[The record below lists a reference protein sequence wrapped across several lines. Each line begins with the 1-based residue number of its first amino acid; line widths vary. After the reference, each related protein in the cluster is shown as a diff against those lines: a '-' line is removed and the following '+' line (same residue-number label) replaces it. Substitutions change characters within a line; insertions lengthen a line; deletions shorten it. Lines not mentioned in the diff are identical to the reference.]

1 MSDNSETLFERSLKA
16 ERELLSTSAIH
27 ALAEERWNIAR
38 PLFDWPLLIL
48 FVIAMTAL
56 FAPFGSSDLPIPALG
71 SIAQDTIRADRSL
84 EVADP
89 EETTLRRAQVRSAVR
104 PRFDYDAEFLFERR
118 NNAISAIENVKAR
131 KGEAEMAIADRLA
144 AFEAELGLPVNA
156 GVFELLEGLPEIDDA
171 GAALA
176 FFLALPAERMVMEDR
191 ALLPE
196 SGAIE
201 LRRAGQEEG
210 ANLFHFDAIIDV
222 AGAWRMMRAK
232 ASEAPFG
239 SARSLRTWILQ
250 TALALTEQN
259 VTYNRAATE
268 SAAEAALATVEQVN
282 IHIGRGEVIVREG
295 DRVTQ
300 RAQARLSALNEV
312 RQGGLGW
319 VNSVAFAVFLAGLVG
334 LGAFF
339 FRSGRQPLHFTRKT
353 AYITLATIG
362 ITGFISIGAIFAGRG
377 IAEGIGIDLPAAAY
391 LSPVALSAV
400 IVSIFVNARV
410 SLMVGVAL
418 ALLVTYHADGGIWL
432 AAYYL
437 IGVLVAGIG
446 ARHCRHRK
454 DLLKV
459 GAAVAT
465 VQAATVPLVLILDG
479 GTAYPEIPI
488 VLVIALVSGGLVAA
502 LAMVLLPLF
511 EYVFNEITDV
521 RLMELA
527 TGDHPLLKALALKS
541 PGTYHHSVMI
551 ANLSEA
557 AAEAIGAN
565 ALKCRVMALYHDIG
579 KSERPVY
586 FAENQREGNIHDGL
600 PPELSARIIFA
611 HITEGIELARKHRL
625 GRPVIEAVTQHQG
638 TTLLRVF
645 YQRALENAPRS
656 GRQVDEADYRYPG
669 PRPRT
674 RESGILM
681 LGDSVEAATRALS
694 DPSPAELK
702 ERVGKVISEKMTDG
716 QLSDCALTIA
726 DLTRIEEAFARVLV
740 MGVYH
745 SRIEYPAGNVRP
757 SSQDQEHNGKDG
769 NGDRGNDTRRGMAGR
784 AS

>member
-1 MSDNSETLFERSLKA
+1 MTVNLAQRSLKS
-16 ERELLSTSAIH
+16 ERELLSASAIR

-38 PLFDWPLLIL
+38 PLLDWPLLIL

-71 SIAQDTIRADRSL
+71 SIAQDTIRADRGL

-89 EETTLRRAQVRSAVR
+89 EETELRRTQAVAAVH
-104 PRFDYDAEFLFERR
+104 PRFDYDAEFLFDRR
-118 NNAISAIENVKAR
+118 NNALTAIENVKAR
-131 KGEAEMAIADRLA
+131 VTRGEVPINQRLGS
-144 AFEAELGLPVNA
+144 FETELGLPVNA
-156 GVFELLEGLPEIDDA
+156 GVFQLLEGLPNIEDA
-171 GAALA
+171 SAALA
-176 FFLALPAERMVMEDR
+176 FFLALPAERMVMADR
-191 ALLPE
+191 AMLPE
-196 SGAIE
+196 RGAIE
-201 LRRAGQEEG
+201 LRRVGAEESTS
-210 ANLFHFDAIIDV
+210 LYHFDSIIDV

-232 ASEAPFG
+232 AGEAPYG
-239 SARSLRTWILQ
+239 SARSLRTWILE
-250 TALALTEQN
+250 TALALTDQN
-259 VTYNRAATE
+259 IVYNTEATQQ
-268 SAAEAALATVEQVN
+268 ARNAALASVKEAT

-295 DRVTQ
+295 DRVTV
-300 RAQARLSALNEV
+300 RARARLIALNDA

-319 VNSVAFAVFLAGLVG
+319 VDSVAFAVFLAGLVG

-339 FRSGRQPLHFTRKT
+339 FRSGKQPLHFTRKNG
-353 AYITLATIG
+353 YITLAAIS
-362 ITGFISIGAIFAGRG
+362 ITGLLAIGALYAGRG
-377 IAEGIGIDLPAAAY
+377 IAEGIGIELPAAAF

-410 SLMVGVAL
+410 SLMVGVIL
-418 ALLVTYHADGGIWL
+418 SLLVTYHADGDIWL
-432 AAYYL
+432 AAFYL

-446 ARHCRHRK
+446 ARRCRHRK
-454 DLLKV
+454 DLLMV
-459 GAAVAT
+459 GAALAA
-465 VQAATVPLVLILDG
+465 VQAATVPLVLILGG
-479 GTAYPEIPI
+479 GTIYSEIPI
-488 VLVIALVSGGLVAA
+488 VLAFAIVSGGLVAA
-502 LAMVLLPLF
+502 FAMLLLPLF
-511 EYVFNEITDV
+511 EYVFNEVTDV

-527 TGDHPLLKALALKS
+527 TGDHPLLKQLALNS

-579 KSERPVY
+579 KSVRPVY
-586 FAENQREGNIHDGL
+586 YAENQRDGNIHDGL

-611 HITEGIELARKHRL
+611 HITEGIELARAHRL

-645 YQRALENAPRS
+645 HQRALERAPAD
-656 GRQVDEADYRYPG
+656 GRTVKEADYRYPG
-669 PRPRT
+669 PKPMT

-681 LGDSVEAATRALS
+681 LGDSVEAATRALD
-694 DPSPAELK
+694 DPSPTELR
-702 ERVGKVISEKMTDG
+702 ERVGKIIAEKMFDG
-716 QLSDCALTIA
+716 QLADCPLTIA

-745 SRIEYPAGNVRP
+745 SRIEYPATNLRQTAESSEENDKDKNGNRN
-757 SSQDQEHNGKDG
+757 SNSL
-769 NGDRGNDTRRGMAGR
+769 RGMANR

>member
-1 MSDNSETLFERSLKA
+1 MTDSSETLFERSLKA
-16 ERELLSTSAIH
+16 ERALLSSSAIR

-38 PLFDWPLLIL
+38 PLLDWPLLVL

-56 FAPFGSSDLPIPALG
+56 FAPFGSSDLPIPALS

-89 EETTLRRAQVRSAVR
+89 EETALRRAQVRSTVR
-104 PRFDYDAEFLFERR
+104 PRFDYDPEFLFERR
-118 NNAISAIENVKAR
+118 NNAVAAIENVKAR
-131 KGEAEMAIADRLA
+131 RAEADMTISERLA

-156 GVFELLEGLPEIDDA
+156 GVFELLEGLPDIEDA

-176 FFLALPAERMVMEDR
+176 FFLALPAQRMVMEDR
-191 ALLPE
+191 AMLPE
-196 SGAIE
+196 SGAME
-201 LRRAGQEEG
+201 LRRAGTEEG
-210 ANLFHFDAIIDV
+210 TNLFHFDAIIDV

-232 ASEAPFG
+232 VGEAPFG

-259 VTYNRAATE
+259 VIYNVPATQ
-268 SAAEAALATVEQVN
+268 SATEAALAAVEEASM
-282 IHIGRGEVIVREG
+282 HIGRGEVIVREG

-300 RAQARLSALNEV
+300 RARARLLALNEA

-319 VNSVAFAVFLAGLVG
+319 IDSVAFAVFLAGLVG

-353 AYITLATIG
+353 GYITLASIAITGLIG
-362 ITGFISIGAIFAGRG
+362 IGALYAGRG
-377 IAEGIGIDLPAAAY
+377 IAEGIGIDVHAAAF

-410 SLMVGVAL
+410 SLMVGVTL
-418 ALLVTYHADGGIWL
+418 SLLVNYHADGDIWL

-446 ARHCRHRK
+446 ARRCRHRK
-454 DLLKV
+454 DLLIV
-459 GAAVAT
+459 GAAVAA
-465 VQAATVPLVLILDG
+465 VQAATVPLVLILGG
-479 GTAYPEIPI
+479 GTVYSEIPI
-488 VLVIALVSGGLVAA
+488 VLAFALVSGGLVAA
-502 LAMVLLPLF
+502 FAMLLLPLF
-511 EYVFNEITDV
+511 EFMFDETTDV

-551 ANLSEA
+551 ANLLEA

-579 KSERPVY
+579 KSVRPVY
-586 FAENQREGNIHDGL
+586 FAENQRDGNIHDGL
-600 PPELSARIIFA
+600 PPELSARIIFS
-611 HITEGIELARKHRL
+611 HITEGIELARSHRL

-645 YQRALENAPRS
+645 YQRALENAQGS
-656 GRQVDEADYRYPG
+656 GRPVREADYRYPG
-669 PRPRT
+669 PRPQT

-681 LGDSVEAATRALS
+681 MGDSVEAATRALNN
-694 DPSPAELK
+694 PSPAELK
-702 ERVGKVISEKMTDG
+702 ERVGKIIGEKMADG

-745 SRIEYPAGNVRP
+745 SRIEYPASNV
-757 SSQDQEHNGKDG
+757 QGGTQHQEQNGKDR
-769 NGDRGNDTRRGMAGR
+769 NGDRGNDTPLGVADR

>member
-1 MSDNSETLFERSLKA
+1 MTDNSETLFERSLNA
-16 ERELLSTSAIH
+16 ERTLLSTSAIR

-38 PLFDWPLLIL
+38 PLLDWPLLVL

-56 FAPFGSSDLPIPALG
+56 FAPFGSSDMPIPALG
-71 SIAQDTIRADRSL
+71 AVAEDTIRADRSL
-84 EVADP
+84 EVADA
-89 EETTLRRAQVRSAVR
+89 EETALRRAQAGSAVQ
-104 PRFDYDAEFLFERR
+104 PRFDYDPDIIFERR
-118 NNAISAIENVKAR
+118 NNVVLAIENVKAR
-131 KGEAEMAIADRLA
+131 RAQTDMPINERLA

-156 GVFELLEGLPEIDDA
+156 GVFELLEGLPAIEDA

-176 FFLALPAERMVMEDR
+176 FFLALPGERMVMEDR
-191 ALLPE
+191 AMLPE

-201 LRRAGQEEG
+201 LRRAGTEEG
-210 ANLFHFDAIIDV
+210 AKLFHFDAIIDV

-232 ASEAPFG
+232 AGEAPFG
-239 SARSLRTWILQ
+239 SARSLRTWILES
-250 TALALTEQN
+250 ALALTEQN
-259 VTYNRAATE
+259 VTFNAAATE
-268 SAAEAALATVEQVN
+268 SAREAALAAVEEAT

-300 RAQARLSALNEV
+300 RAQSRLLALNEA
-312 RQGGLGW
+312 RKGGLRW
-319 VNSVAFAVFLAGLVG
+319 VNSLAFAVFLAGLVG

-339 FRSGRQPLHFTRKT
+339 FRSGRQPLYFSRKT
-353 AYITLATIG
+353 GYITIASIT
-362 ITGFISIGAIFAGRG
+362 ITGLISIGALYAGRG
-377 IAEGIGIDLPAAAY
+377 IAEGIGIDLPAAAF
-391 LSPVALSAV
+391 LSPVALAAV

-410 SLMVGVAL
+410 SLMVGVTL

-446 ARHCRHRK
+446 ARRCRHRK
-454 DLLKV
+454 DLLMV
-459 GAAVAT
+459 GAAVAA
-465 VQAATVPLVLILDG
+465 VQAATVPLVLILGG
-479 GTAYPEIPI
+479 GTAYAEIPI
-488 VLVIALVSGGLVAA
+488 VLGFALVSGGLVAA
-502 LAMVLLPLF
+502 FAMVLLPFF
-511 EYVFNEITDV
+511 EFVFDEITDM

-579 KSERPVY
+579 KSVRPVY
-586 FAENQREGNIHDGL
+586 YAENQREGNIHDGL

-611 HITEGIELARKHRL
+611 HITEGIELARAHRL

-645 YQRALENAPRS
+645 HQRAVDNARDT
-656 GRQVDEADYRYPG
+656 GRPVNEADYRYPG
-669 PRPRT
+669 PRPQT

-681 LGDSVEAATRALS
+681 MGDSVEAATRALKN
-694 DPSPAELK
+694 PSPAELK
-702 ERVGKVISEKMTDG
+702 ERVGKIIAEKMADR
-716 QLSDCALTIA
+716 QLADCALTIA
-726 DLTRIEEAFARVLV
+726 DLSRIEDAFARVLV

-745 SRIEYPAGNVRP
+745 SRIEYPASNVRRDAA
-757 SSQDQEHNGKDG
+757 DQEQHGKDG
-769 NGDRGNDTRRGMAGR
+769 NGDRDNDTPLSMADR